1 MFSSNGLDKNW
12 CNVHKPV
19 LFLFFSRTKYVNGSC
34 SKINYM
40 WWNLFLEFP
49 ESNAF
54 FLQHHTQFILFST
67 VQHCSIIMQSCAYN
81 AQHIHMYIHSHALY
95 KRHLI
100 LKYIVSEIF
109 LNVQVKVHIYGC
121 LGKNMYFVTPP
132 STALACDLSF
142 RKWPT
147 INRGNRS
154 DCEKTFEERCYST
167 CGLICGIVFNF
178 LKKNRTAWILYNMVS
193 CLEFV

>member
-1 MFSSNGLDKNW
+1 
-12 CNVHKPV
+12 
-19 LFLFFSRTKYVNGSC
+19 
-34 SKINYM
+34 M

-154 DCEKTFEERCYST
+154 DCEKNFRRAMLLY
-167 CGLICGIVFNF
+167 LWINLWHRFNF
-178 LKKNRTAWILYNMVS
+178 FKEK
-193 CLEFV
+193 